1 MALKGEK
8 DRRTWDVFLIPPTA
22 QETTADI
29 QPTALTP
36 LMEATITILA
46 PRDALFDTF
55 GPILRRAGC
64 RVNVVESLADL
75 SSQIADTTDL
85 ILFDSCCAG
94 ARGAPEIVSEA
105 RRAVPVP
112 ILQVSGCHAVDAV
125 CRSHPCRADDF
136 LVRPVDD
143 AQLLEAV
150 SRLLSRKANRETFH
164 GMVGR
169 SEAVMEV
176 FETVRR
182 VAPLDCTVVIIGATG
197 TGKELVARAIHA
209 QSSRRGGPFVPV
221 DCAALP
227 STLLASELF
236 GHVRGAFTGALR
248 DKPGLLETSDGGTL
262 FLDELADIPLPVQA
276 MLLRAIEERET
287 RRMGASHTVS
297 FDTRILAAAP
307 RDPAELVAEGCLRQD
322 FYFRLL
328 GYTLRLPP
336 LRERPGDIE
345 LLIETRAN
353 GRTALTIVTREA
365 LKMLRAYT
373 WPGNVRELFAVL
385 ESASIRSGGR
395 PVGVEHLPQN
405 LLARVRAEAPDA
417 YVAALS
423 ANGSSDTGLA
433 APTILA
439 ALHKADGN
447 RAGAATLLGVSRTT
461 LWRHMTSLGL
471 RH

>member
-1 MALKGEK
+1 
-8 DRRTWDVFLIPPTA
+8 
-22 QETTADI
+22 
-29 QPTALTP
+29 
-36 LMEATITILA
+36 
-46 PRDALFDTF
+46 
-55 GPILRRAGC
+55 
-64 RVNVVESLADL
+64 
-75 SSQIADTTDL
+75 
-85 ILFDSCCAG
+85 
-94 ARGAPEIVSEA
+94 
-105 RRAVPVP
+105 
-112 ILQVSGCHAVDAV
+112 
-125 CRSHPCRADDF
+125 
-136 LVRPVDD
+136 
-143 AQLLEAV
+143 
-150 SRLLSRKANRETFH
+150 
-164 GMVGR
+164 MVGR

-182 VAPLDCTVVIIGATG
+182 VAFLDCTVVIIGATG